1 MMPTRAFSSTGSQQP
16 YVQND
21 ISNQQPYVSDGSP
34 YNGVSSQRPVP
45 YQETV
50 RVHYLGVYEQRH
62 YVTVEH
68 PGGTCYI
75 DVVDRQPDY
84 PLYYSTWTPY
94 GGLHSQQSYFP
105 VDHSDGSRNGGIPLP
120 HLPVDYSAGNLYN
133 GNPGPYLPV
142 YYSAGNLYNGILAG
156 LALHHYIADDIG
168 ILDDL
173 AYHEQWW
180 NHELLVSAE
189 QSCQSGLLGET
200 ISQHLRTRT
209 HVKAANQEPE
219 ICVICQVEYEDDET
233 IGGLQCG
240 HEYHADCVKKWL
252 LKKNVCPLCNATALK
267 L

>member
-16 YVQND
+16 YVQNG
-21 ISNQQPYVSDGSP
+21 IPNQQPYVSDGSP

-50 RVHYLGVYEQRH
+50 RVQYLGVYEQRH

-68 PGGTCYI
+68 PGGTRYL
-75 DVVDRQPDY
+75 DVVDRQPDF
-84 PLYYSTWTPY
+84 PVYYSTWTPY
-94 GGLHSQQSYFP
+94 GRLSNQQSYIA
-105 VDHSDGSRNGGIPLP
+105 VDQSGGSRYGGNPGP
-120 HLPVDYSAGNLYN
+120 NLPVDYSAGNLYN
-133 GNPGPYLPV
+133 G
-142 YYSAGNLYNGILAG
+142 ILAV
-156 LALHHYIADDIG
+156 LAFHHYIADQIG

-180 NHELLVSAE
+180 NHALLVSAE
-189 QSCQSGLLGET
+189 QSGQSGLSRET

-209 HVKAANQEPE
+209 HVKAANQESE

-240 HEYHADCVKKWL
+240 HEYHADCVKQWL
-252 LKKNVCPLCNATALK
+252 LKKNVCPLCNATALNP
-267 L
+267 